1 MFKSALNELLVCN
14 GDQPPDL
21 CNLQIEKM
29 DDTHERGELKAEK
42 ISNSRNEVDL
52 RTKAREKNIGSRVL
66 NGGGAA

>member
-1 MFKSALNELLVCN
+1 MGTSLLIYVTFR
-14 GDQPPDL
+14 L
-21 CNLQIEKM
+21 KKRMIR
-29 DDTHERGELKAEK
+29 TRGGLKAEK